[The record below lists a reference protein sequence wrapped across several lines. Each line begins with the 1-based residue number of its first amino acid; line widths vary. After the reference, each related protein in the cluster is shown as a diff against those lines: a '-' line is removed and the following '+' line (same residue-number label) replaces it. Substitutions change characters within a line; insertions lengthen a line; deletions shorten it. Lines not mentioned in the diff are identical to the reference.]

1 VSNGVDTRRNG
12 RRGFLRGFGKGPV
25 DPDRHRVE
33 RRKHIQGMQDAR
45 CRIQDASPVC
55 AFSIGR
61 ARSLVL
67 GVRSP
72 ASDRLRCRVPGVR
85 YPTPGTRYLVRGAR
99 NGTEFAGG
107 CRTFRRSRRR
117 VRASGLLRRRVAVR
131 RGTRVGV
138 GGRRVSAGGGL
149 GFAAVAAG
157 EGPRAKKG
165 RLYGRR
171 SPRTIRRG
179 LGHRLWP
186 LKTLNENPGEIRRD
200 GTSSSVHRKRVPTHR
215 PDFPL
220 IRRPRIRK
228 REGCPPEE
236 GPISQPIGPQEA
248 QRDQDLRPPQRE

>member
-1 VSNGVDTRRNG
+1 MPGSHFENPHTGY
-12 RRGFLRGFGKGPV
+12 
-25 DPDRHRVE
+25 
-33 RRKHIQGMQDAR
+33 AY
-45 CRIQDASPVC
+45 PVC
-55 AFSIGR
+55 AFSP
-61 ARSLVL
+61 VL
-67 GVRSP
+67 G
-72 ASDRLRCRVPGVR
+72 ARCSALGVESGTGSRVPGGR
-85 YPTPGTRYLVRGAR
+85 YPTPGTRYLVPGEMLGSCFENPHTGYAGWWGWNGPWGWGLRVARSLLEVVGRSAGRG
-99 NGTEFAGG
+99 GG
-107 CRTFRRSRRR
+107 CAHRDRWDGGWPY
-117 VRASGLLRRRVAVR
+117 A
-131 RGTRVGV
+131 GTRTWV

-157 EGPRAKKG
+157 EGPRAKRG

-179 LGHRLWP
+179 LSHRLWP

-220 IRRPRIRK
+220 IRRPRIRR

-236 GPISQPIGPQEA
+236 GSISQPIGPQEA